1 MRKRRTVWDLNE
13 MGVFFYSR
21 GAYDLAISELKLAL
35 MAAPAPTAVLH
46 VNLGAAYL
54 GKKMYAEAEAALRRG
69 LAIDPQ
75 SQNGHFLLGRLLC
88 ETRREREALAEFEQA
103 RALDPDSPRAQA
115 AAEEIR
121 CLNAKAASA
130 LGAG

>member
-1 MRKRRTVWDLNE
+1 LQPVFQLLRRPGRRQAASADAHV
-13 MGVFFYSR
+13 R
-21 GAYDLAISELKLAL
+21 GR
-35 MAAPAPTAVLH
+35 
-46 VNLGAAYL
+46 LGT
-54 GKKMYAEAEAALRRG
+54 KPSLRRG
-69 LAIDPQ
+69 LAIDPR
-75 SQNGHFLLGRLLC
+75 SQNGHFLLASLLR